1 MARLFV
7 FCLIV
12 GGFLVWLGMRRLK
25 TARQQGIL
33 LILLG
38 VCFNAWW
45 LAFLVLDSLH
55 TGATLRAQTRTKGQ
69 MR

>member
-7 FCLIV
+7 FCIVV

-25 TARQQGIL
+25 TARQQGVL

-45 LAFLVLDSLH
+45 LAFLVLDGLH
-55 TGATLRAQTRTKGQ
+55 TGATLRARAGAKGQ
-69 MR
+69 GR

>member
-25 TARQQGIL
+25 TARQQGVL

-45 LAFLVLDSLH
+45 LAFLVLDGLH
-55 TGATLRAQTRTKGQ
+55 TGAELRARAGTKGQ
-69 MR
+69 VR

>member
-7 FCLIV
+7 FCVLV
-12 GGFLVWLGMRRLK
+12 GGFLVWRGVARLK
-25 TARQQGIL
+25 TARLQGGL

-45 LAFLVLDSLH
+45 VAFLVLDGLH
-55 TGATLRAQTRTKGQ
+55 TGAELRTRAGTKGQ
-69 MR
+69 VR